1 MPAFFAYFFA
11 PFRFAPI
18 LRQFT
23 RREILGRYR
32 GSTLGI
38 TWAFISPLSMLAVYT
53 FVFVEI
59 FKARWPGA
67 TELGGFAFS
76 QRIFAGLMVFNLFSE
91 MVSRAPTLVLEQPN
105 LVKKVFFPLEVLP
118 FIMMGSALFHFFLS
132 ATILVASTLVFNQG
146 LSFYFLLLPIVILP
160 LLPLL
165 LGMSWLLAALG
176 VYLRDIGQIVTLLVG
191 LLMFLSP
198 VFYSVQSLS
207 PRWQQ
212 WLNLNP
218 LTLVIEN
225 LRTVTFSAVAPNWV
239 HWWTGL
245 GVGCAVAVVGA
256 WTFSKTRDGFA
267 DVI

>member
-1 MPAFFAYFFA
+1 MPVFLAYFLA
-11 PFRFAPI
+11 PFKFSPI
-18 LRQFT
+18 FRQFA

-32 GSTLGI
+32 GSMLGI

-67 TELGGFAFS
+67 VELGGFAFS

-91 MVSRAPTLVLEQPN
+91 MVARAPTLVLEQAN
-105 LVKKVFFPLEVLP
+105 LVKKVFFPLELLP
-118 FIMMGSALFHFFLS
+118 FIVMGSALFHFFLS
-132 ATILVASTLVFNQG
+132 AIILVASTLIFNQG
-146 LSFYFLLLPIVILP
+146 LNFYLLFLPIVIIP

-165 LGMSWLLAALG
+165 LGLSWLLAALG
-176 VYLRDIGQIVTLLVG
+176 VYLRDIGQMVTLFVG

-198 VFYSVQSLS
+198 IFYSAQSLS
-207 PRWQQ
+207 SQWQY
-212 WLNLNP
+212 WLDFNP
-218 LTLVIEN
+218 LTHVIEN
-225 LRTVTFSAVAPNWV
+225 LRRVVFLSAAPHWAD
-239 HWWTGL
+239 WWTGL

-256 WTFSKTRDGFA
+256 WTFNKTRDGFA